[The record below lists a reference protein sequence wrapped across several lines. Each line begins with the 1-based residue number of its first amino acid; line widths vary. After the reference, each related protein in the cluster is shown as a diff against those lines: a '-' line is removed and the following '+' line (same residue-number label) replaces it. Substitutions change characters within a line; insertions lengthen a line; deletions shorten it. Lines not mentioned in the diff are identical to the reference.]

1 MKNKTTQGITL
12 IIVAVLVATFT
23 IRRDLSWSNIE
34 ESGLAVATNTALAA
48 GAVPSLASAIEY
60 PDELS
65 IPKINVVSNVQH
77 LGVTKSG
84 NMQAPDNFSDV
95 SWYKL
100 GVIPGEKGSAVIA
113 GHKNG
118 VYVRGVFRR
127 LNELKVGDSVYVAR
141 ANGEKLHFKVVETA
155 VYPYDKAPLE
165 RIFTASDGTYLNL
178 ITCTGTFRKEIGSS
192 DHRLV
197 VYTELVA
204 N

>member
-1 MKNKTTQGITL
+1 MKNKTTQGIAL

-48 GAVPSLASAIEY
+48 STAPKLASLVEY
-60 PDELS
+60 PNELS
-65 IPKINVVSNVQH
+65 IPKINIVANVQH

-84 NMQAPDNFSDV
+84 NMAAPDNFSDV

-118 VYVRGVFRR
+118 VYVRGVFKR
-127 LNELKVGDSVYVAR
+127 LNELKVGDDVYITR
-141 ANGEKLHFKVVETA
+141 KNGGKIHFKVVETA
-155 VYPYDKAPLE
+155 IYPYDKAPLE
-165 RIFTASDGTYLNL
+165 RIFASSDGTYLNL
-178 ITCTGTFRKEIGSS
+178 ITCTGNWNESIGSS

-197 VYTELVA
+197 VYTELVE
-204 N
+204 